1 MNCQTCNQPIHHA
14 FSAGWVH
21 NDWTIVTH
29 PATPSTEPATSRP
42 FVRGAGRVSS
52 ALVVLAMLLAF
63 PLGAM
68 AATVTFTFTAAG
80 FVTPGNVSAGD
91 VLTLAT
97 FDMAGEGYGDLIG
110 ETCTFSARSQNGESV
125 HVNSYAEILTNGN
138 ATDILGTED
147 GVNGVHVVDRTLEVG
162 PTIAVFYHVGARAL
176 GELPIGVSV
185 NLTIGVTCQT
195 EDTTTSTT
203 VSYSTSTTA
212 PQTTTVPDSSTS
224 STVPPITPPPTV
236 PPATSTTA
244 PTGSTTTTNPTAC
257 CTPERPPTTTVP
269 PVTSPPTLPYTGVS
283 GVAGLG
289 MAAAALI
296 ALGGFGVVSA
306 RPKGRHSV

>member
-1 MNCQTCNQPIHHA
+1 VGNRRDRREIMKRTLITMAVLMGVLGGCQPA
-14 FSAGWVH
+14 F
-21 NDWTIVTH
+21 
-29 PATPSTEPATSRP
+29 
-42 FVRGAGRVSS
+42 
-52 ALVVLAMLLAF
+52 
-63 PLGAM
+63 
-68 AATVTFTFTAAG
+68 AATTSFTIEASAFI
-80 FVTPGNVSAGD
+80 TPGNVQAGD

-97 FDMAGEGYGDLIG
+97 FDVAGEGYGSTIGQTCLI
-110 ETCTFSARSQNGESV
+110 SATSTNGESV
-125 HVNSYAEILTNGN
+125 HVNSFAEIVTNGS
-138 ATDILGTED
+138 ATDVLGTED
-147 GVNGVHVVDRTLEVG
+147 GVNGVHVVDRMLEIG
-162 PTIAVFYHVGARAL
+162 DTITILYHVGARAL
-176 GELPIGVSV
+176 GEGPLGVSV

-203 VSYSTSTTA
+203 VSSSTSTTA

-257 CTPERPPTTTVP
+257 CTPERPTTSTVP

>member
-1 MNCQTCNQPIHHA
+1 
-14 FSAGWVH
+14 
-21 NDWTIVTH
+21 
-29 PATPSTEPATSRP
+29 
-42 FVRGAGRVSS
+42 
-52 ALVVLAMLLAF
+52 MLLAF
-63 PLGAM
+63 PLGAK

-80 FVTPGNVSAGD
+80 FITPGNVTAGD

-97 FDMAGEGYGDLIG
+97 FDVAAEGYGDVIG
-110 ETCTFSARSQNGESV
+110 ETCVFSVSSRNGESV
-125 HVNSYAEILTNGN
+125 HVNSYAESLTNGN

-195 EDTTTSTT
+195 EDTTT
-203 VSYSTSTTA
+203 TST
-212 PQTTTVPDSSTS
+212 VPTTS
-224 STVPPITPPPTV
+224 STVPDTTTTTAPDTSTSTV
-236 PPATSTTA
+236 TSTTSTTPATSTTA

-257 CTPERPPTTTVP
+257 CTPERPTTSTVP
-269 PVTSPPTLPYTGVS
+269 PVTSPTLPFTDQDETAS
-283 GVAGLG
+283 LAMTAVAL
-289 MAAAALI
+289 L